1 MENDSTNR
9 TLAAP
14 STCLNT
20 AAWKRFLAA
29 ARPSLRTSDRGMI
42 TSIDAPA
49 RLNFALLSTKCSSMA
64 DIRSSS
70 ESRTATTRT
79 SWTTVLSAYL
89 SLKSMVTLPGVLNLT
104 TPLRSSISTV
114 SPTTVR
120 SASSPSLRSGIVLS
134 FFLSDLPN
142 AFSGGT
148 STANSSP
155 EDASARRSATPGGTG
170 MAWSPMQTSTGLY
183 STSPSGL
190 AASLSASLPRVV
202 LYTSPSPFIDEV

>member
-1 MENDSTNR
+1 M
-9 TLAAP
+9 
-14 STCLNT
+14 
-20 AAWKRFLAA
+20 AA
-29 ARPSLRTSDRGMI
+29 ARPSLRTSDGGMI
-42 TSIDAPA
+42 TSIDPPA
-49 RLNFALLSTKCSSMA
+49 RLNFALLSTKCSIMA
-64 DIRSSS
+64 DILSSS

-104 TPLRSSISTV
+104 MPLRSSTTTV

-155 EDASARRSATPGGTG
+155 ADASARRSATPGGTG
-170 MAWSPMQTSTGLY
+170 MALSPIETRTGLY
-183 STSPSGL
+183 SASPSGL